1 MARAS
6 IYCLAVAPSVSEL
19 APLARRLARI
29 GDASQARAL
38 ADELRRDYPN
48 NSLIKLYWLPTINAA
63 IQLQANNSA
72 AALMELETAAPYE
85 LGDPPPMVT
94 GTLYPR
100 T

>member
-6 IYCLAVAPSVSEL
+6 IYCLAVAPSVSGL

-48 NSLIKLYWLPTINAA
+48 NSLVKLYWLPTINAA